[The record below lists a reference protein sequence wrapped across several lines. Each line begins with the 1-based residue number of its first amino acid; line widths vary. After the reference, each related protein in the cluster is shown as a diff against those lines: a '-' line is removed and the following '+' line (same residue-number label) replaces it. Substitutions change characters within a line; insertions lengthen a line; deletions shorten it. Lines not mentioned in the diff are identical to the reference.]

1 MKHVTA
7 GVNNGR
13 KWENIS
19 KPNSL
24 KHLKKCFTIGK
35 FNEKDRGSYKQ
46 YFHTFHQ
53 LIHGRIIHGRII
65 SLVAEVVGLGWRG
78 YNWCLHYATCMQI
91 EGLVKM
97 WMCKGISYCILKGE
111 P

>member
-19 KPNSL
+19 KPNSW

-53 LIHGRIIHGRII
+53 LIHGRII

-78 YNWCLHYATCMQI
+78 HDWCLHYANVCKLRVLSKCGCGK
-91 EGLVKM
+91 ELV
-97 WMCKGISYCILKGE
+97 IVS
-111 P
+111 

>member
-19 KPNSL
+19 KPNSW

-53 LIHGRIIHGRII
+53 LIHGRII

-97 WMCKGISYCILKGE
+97 WMWKGISYCILKGE